1 MVQAFMGTLDWICV
15 NVKLIA
21 SDNVLMS
28 PSLAKIELPQGM
40 SYIQTENPPRF
51 KSEQCKMFQIDNI
64 FRSSDP
70 GLRVARI

>member
-40 SYIQTENPPRF
+40 SYIQKTLLGSKF
-51 KSEQCKMFQIDNI
+51 QSEQHFKC
-64 FRSSDP
+64 FRSIISFV
-70 GLRVARI
+70 L

>member
-28 PSLAKIELPQGM
+28 ASLAKIELPQGM
-40 SYIQTENPPRF
+40 SYIHTDRKPSLLQ
-51 KSEQCKMFQIDNI
+51 
-64 FRSSDP
+64 
-70 GLRVARI
+70 V

>member
-40 SYIQTENPPRF
+40 SYIQKTLPG
-51 KSEQCKMFQIDNI
+51 SMFNVQ
-64 FRSSDP
+64 
-70 GLRVARI
+70 V

>member
-40 SYIQTENPPRF
+40 SYIQPDRQKTLPV
-51 KSEQCKMFQIDNI
+51 CKMFQIDNI
-64 FRSSDP
+64 FPYLGP
-70 GLRVARI
+70 GLREARI

>member
-21 SDNVLMS
+21 SDNVLMR

-40 SYIQTENPPRF
+40 SYIQPDRQKTLPAPSL
-51 KSEQCKMFQIDNI
+51 KIVKC
-64 FRSSDP
+64 FRSIISF
-70 GLRVARI
+70 VS